1 MKRVVPEVHVFTTG
15 QLPID
20 KFNISFA
27 PGFVRKCIA
36 RVTEEA
42 RQVVV
47 MPLAFFVGLSGFS
60 FGALYQLDTEV
71 CHWCVGNS
79 RLCLYFVVIA
89 ADHG

>member
-1 MKRVVPEVHVFTTG
+1 MKRVVPEVHVFITG

-60 FGALYQLDTEV
+60 FGPWISWAPKYAIGASEIRDFV
-71 CHWCVGNS
+71 CIS
-79 RLCLYFVVIA
+79 L
-89 ADHG
+89 